1 MRRTI
6 SSFAA
11 ALAVL
16 LFATGASA
24 FCGFYVSGS
33 NDDLYNNATRVALMR
48 DGQRTVLSMQNNY
61 EGPPEDFAM
70 VVPVPVVLEK
80 KEVKTLEGNV
90 FARLDRLTAPR
101 LVEYWERDPC
111 YNPPARRSISDLQRS
126 RSRMPSSAP
135 SLDEGAK
142 PKVKVE
148 AKFKVGE
155 YDIVVLSSTESTAL
169 EDWLNQNNYN
179 IPKGAAPYFKP
190 YIQKGQYFF
199 VAKVN
204 MDKVQYKD
212 GEAVLSPIRFHYDS
226 DDFTLPV
233 RLGLINSKGSQDLIA
248 FILAKN
254 NRYELANLPNVTIPT
269 NIPVKEETKKD
280 FAGFYTQLFDNVLK
294 ENPQAVVTEY
304 AWQFVFQGR
313 KCDPCPPEPPGPPA
327 QFRSLGADVL
337 PSSGQQP
344 RQPPGRGMRRRMQV
358 QPSSNWVITRLH
370 TRYGKHTLGE
380 DLVFK
385 PAEPIVGGNGMPQG
399 AQGTFAQKGAKKAS
413 TNRFQGRYIIRHFW
427 EGDVDCENPR
437 RGVWGGPGGTGQP
450 QTGAADDLGF
460 SENQEPR
467 ALATFIEDRKKIPGL
482 KNEVSDYDSVAG
494 DVIASWGKL
503 VEAPSLQA
511 GDEGAGAPETDDET
525 TEDGSSDNAA
535 SDDSKDSS
543 EADAKDDTDPQP
555 GGDSEGESGD
565 ESADQSTDQP
575 TDEDDGNDERANEDT
590 EKKAKSDA
598 KGGCASDSGGEAA
611 AVVVLALLGFG
622 AVTRRRI

>member
-1 MRRTI
+1 MRRTLAFLGTLLALLLLA
-6 SSFAA
+6 SS
-11 ALAVL
+11 
-16 LFATGASA
+16 ASA

-33 NDDLYNNATRVALMR
+33 NDDLYNDATRVALMR
-48 DGQRTVLSMQNNY
+48 DGKRTVLSMQNNY

-70 VVPVPVVLEK
+70 VVPVPVVLKK

-111 YNPPARRSISDLQRS
+111 YKPPRQILDRSVAQRS
-126 RSRMPSSAP
+126 AAPKSTDMPQPDSK
-135 SLDEGAK
+135 G
-142 PKVKVE
+142 KVKVE

-169 EDWLNQNNYN
+169 EDWLNANDYN
-179 IPKGAAPYFKP
+179 IPDGAAPYFKP

-226 DDFTLPV
+226 DDFVLPV
-233 RLGLINSKGSQDLIA
+233 RLGLINSKGAQDLIA

-254 NRYELANLPNVTIPT
+254 NRYEVANLPNVTIPT

-280 FAGFYTQLFDNVLK
+280 FSGFYSQLFDNVLK

-304 AWQFVFQGR
+304 AWQFVFNGR

-337 PSSGQQP
+337 PSASQGQQQ
-344 RQPPGRGMRRRMQV
+344 RQPTGRGMRRRRPV
-358 QPSSNWVITRLH
+358 QQSSNWVITRLH

-385 PAEPIVGGNGMPQG
+385 PAEAIVGGNGMPQG
-399 AQGTFAQKGAKKAS
+399 AQGTFANKGVTKAS

-427 EGDVDCENPR
+427 EGDIDCENPR
-437 RGVWGGPGGTGQP
+437 RGVWGGPGGNGAP
-450 QTGAADDLGF
+450 STGAADDLGF
-460 SENQEPR
+460 SESGETKP
-467 ALATFIEDRKKIPGL
+467 LATFVDDRKDVPGL
-482 KNEVSDYDSVAG
+482 KMSIDKYDSPAG
-494 DVIASWGKL
+494 DVIESWGKL
-503 VEAPSLQA
+503 VEAPSM
-511 GDEGAGAPETDDET
+511 DDL
-525 TEDGSSDNAA
+525 
-535 SDDSKDSS
+535 K
-543 EADAKDDTDPQP
+543 
-555 GGDSEGESGD
+555 GESGGGGTTGGN
-565 ESADQSTDQP
+565 A
-575 TDEDDGNDERANEDT
+575 DDGNSGGDDGSGHTGGGASS
-590 EKKAKSDA
+590 AGGSDSGSQ
-598 KGGCASDSGGEAA
+598 KTGGCASFWGGGSSAA
-611 AVVVLALLGFG
+611 ILLLGLFG
-622 AVTRRRI
+622 MRLARRRIDISVD